1 LAKAIWTGTVSFGLV
16 TIPVKLYTATQ
27 PRDVRFHEYDRE
39 TGQRVHHRRVV
50 EVAPGA
56 EKVLDGPDVDPR
68 DDTPDPLPP
77 APRHEPSAPA
87 FVALDRGERPARV
100 ERELEFADVV
110 RGLEVDPGRQ
120 VLVSEEE
127 LAALRPERSRTLV
140 VEEFVDLA
148 DVDPVS
154 FDKSYYVVPQPGT
167 HAARPYSLLLAA
179 MERAGRVAIGR
190 LVLRTREHLVALR
203 PTRGVLMVHTM
214 FYADEVV
221 DPATLPWFESA
232 ADVPDRELRMAEQLI
247 GMLAVDW
254 DPARYRDEYRDRVLE
269 LIASRTPEAAPTRE
283 PEPDVARPGVAE
295 LMAALEASVQALK
308 EDRSAKPAPAPGRAR
323 GAG

>member
-1 LAKAIWTGTVSFGLV
+1 VAKAIWTGTVSFGLV
-16 TIPVKLYTATQ
+16 TIPVKLYSATQ

-39 TGQRVHHRRVV
+39 TGQRVPHRRVV

-56 EKVLDGPDVDPR
+56 EEVLDGPDADPR
-68 DDTPDPLPP
+68 DDTPDPIPP
-77 APRHEPSAPA
+77 VPRHEPSAPA
-87 FVALDRGERPARV
+87 FVALDLGERPARV

-110 RGLEVDPGRQ
+110 KGLEVDRGRQ

-167 HAARPYSLLLAA
+167 HAERPYGLLLAA

-203 PTRGVLMVHTM
+203 PTRGVLMVHTL

-221 DPATLPWFESA
+221 DPSTLAWFGSA

-295 LMAALEASVQALK
+295 LMTALEASVQALK
-308 EDRSAKPAPAPGRAR
+308 EHRSAKPAPAPRGAR